1 MMIKPWKSRKN
12 YLTPTNYLELIM
24 TFKGLLQ
31 KKKTEVVSLKARYIG
46 GLGMFSNS
54 CLTSHFSHNLLLFR
68 AF

>member
-1 MMIKPWKSRKN
+1 MKTLKSRKN

-46 GLGMFSNS
+46 GLGKFSNACS
-54 CLTSHFSHNLLLFR
+54 DWLITLEHNANQNF
-68 AF
+68 

>member
-1 MMIKPWKSRKN
+1 MKTLKSRKN

-46 GLGMFSNS
+46 GLGKFSKS
-54 CLTSHFSHNLLLFR
+54 CSDWLITLEHSDWL
-68 AF
+68 